1 MGKEMW
7 RQDSG
12 NREGRGRERRRG
24 GDLGTARREREKEE
38 TLCCVPACLSVGDAT
53 DMWGGGVVGP
63 ARV

>member
-24 GDLGTARREREKEE
+24 GDLGTARREREGRDVM
-38 TLCCVPACLSVGDAT
+38 LCPCLLVG
-53 DMWGGGVVGP
+53 G
-63 ARV
+63 